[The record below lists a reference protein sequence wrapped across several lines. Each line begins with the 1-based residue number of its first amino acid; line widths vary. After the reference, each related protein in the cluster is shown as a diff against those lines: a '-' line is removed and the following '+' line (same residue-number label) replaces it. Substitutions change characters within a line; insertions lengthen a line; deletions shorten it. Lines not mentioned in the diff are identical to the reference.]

1 MGNIKGRDMK
11 ETIDFV
17 KKISAIRYED
27 LSDLAIEMAEKCLL
41 DYIGCTYA
49 GLSYESS
56 NIVREFALENYAPGN
71 CTIIGSGQKLVPG
84 GACYTNGTTGHAV
97 ELDDCTNEGG
107 GHPAVTIMPV
117 VLAMAEET
125 GASGKDVLT
134 AIVAGYE
141 TFIRIG
147 KASNYQS
154 MFVRGFHPTAL
165 LGMFGA
171 TMAAAHLLDLNIE
184 QAANAMGIV
193 GSYVSGNLECYT
205 DGSYTKR
212 LHGGTSSS
220 AGVTAALL
228 AKKGYTGP
236 KTILEGQRGFFHA
249 YCMDPRLEEL
259 FKTGPLEI
267 ERVSFKPH
275 ACCRFNQAGID
286 AVLEIFEQ
294 NSIDWKKIQSI
305 LIELS
310 ETPYNIVGQPQEI
323 KFNPKSAVDG
333 QFSAPYSVA
342 IACIENRAFLEEY
355 TDESVKRPDVLECLK
370 KITVK
375 HSTELDR
382 FFPESFPTRI
392 TITMEDGK
400 NFVREVRYPKGDP
413 ENPLSWEDLLQKFD
427 RCMVGSSMLQENKRK
442 LIEYIR
448 NLENAGDM
456 KDITALLC

>member
-1 MGNIKGRDMK
+1 MK
-11 ETIDFV
+11 ETIRFV
-17 KKISAIRYED
+17 EQISAMKYEG
-27 LSDLAIEMAEKCLL
+27 LSDLAVEMTKKCLI
-41 DYIGCTYA
+41 DYVGCTYA

-107 GHPAVTIMPV
+107 GHPAVTIMPA

-125 GASGKDVLT
+125 GAGGKDALT
-134 AIVAGYE
+134 AIAVGYE
-141 TFIRIG
+141 TFIKIG

-154 MFVRGFHPTAL
+154 LFVRGFHPTAL

-171 TMAAAHLLDLNIE
+171 TMAASHLLGLNIE

-212 LHGGTSSS
+212 LHGGTASS

-228 AKKGYTGP
+228 AQKGYTGP
-236 KTILEGQRGFFHA
+236 KTILEGPRGFFHA
-249 YCMDPRLEEL
+249 YCTDPRLEEL
-259 FKTGPLEI
+259 FKTGTPEI
-267 ERVSFKPH
+267 ENVSFKPH

-286 AVLEIFEQ
+286 AVLELFEE
-294 NSIDWKKIQSI
+294 NRIDWRRIKSI
-305 LIELS
+305 LIELAA
-310 ETPYNIVGQPQEI
+310 TPYNIVGQPPEI
-323 KFNPKSAVDG
+323 KFNPRSAVDG

-342 IACIENRAFLEEY
+342 IACIERKAFIEEY
-355 TDESVKRPDVLECLK
+355 TNESVKRPDVLDCMK

-375 HSTELDR
+375 HSPELDR
-382 FFPESFPTRI
+382 FFPESFPTKI
-392 TITMEDGK
+392 TITTEDEK
-400 NFVREVRYPKGDP
+400 TYAREVRYPKGDP
-413 ENPLSWEDLLQKFD
+413 ENPLSWDEILRKFN
-427 RCMVGSSMLQENKRK
+427 RCMTGSRIQPEDRNRLTGH
-442 LIEYIR
+442 IR
-448 NLENAGDM
+448 NLENTE
-456 KDITALLC
+456 DIKELTAMLC

>member
-1 MGNIKGRDMK
+1 MK
-11 ETIDFV
+11 ETITFV
-17 KKISAIRYED
+17 EKISAIQYED
-27 LSDLAIEMAEKCLL
+27 LSEPALEMAKKCLL

-56 NIVREFALENYAPGN
+56 RIVREFALENYAPGN
-71 CTIIGSGQKLVPG
+71 CTIIGSKERLVPG
-84 GACYTNGTTGHAV
+84 GACFTNGTTGHAA

-107 GHPAVTIMPV
+107 GHPAMAIMPV
-117 VLAMAEET
+117 VLAVAEET
-125 GASGKDVLT
+125 GASGKDALMAVT
-134 AIVAGYE
+134 AGYE
-141 TFIRIG
+141 TFIKIG

-171 TMAAAHLLDLNIE
+171 TMAAARLLKLDIE
-184 QAANAMGIV
+184 KATNAMGIV

-212 LHGGTSSS
+212 LHGGTASS
-220 AGVTAALL
+220 AGVTSALL

-236 KTILEGQRGFFHA
+236 KTILEGTRGFFHA
-249 YCMDPRLEEL
+249 YCLDYRLEEL
-259 FKTGPLEI
+259 FTTGAFEI

-286 AVLEIFEQ
+286 AVLEIVQ
-294 NSIDWKKIQSI
+294 KHDIHWKEIRSI

-310 ETPYNIVGQPQEI
+310 ETPYNIVGQPSEI
-323 KFNPKSAVDG
+323 KFNPQSAVDG

-342 IACIENRAFLEEY
+342 IACIEKKAFLEEY
-355 TDESVKRPDVLECLK
+355 TNESVKRPDVLECMD

-382 FFPESFPTRI
+382 FFPESFPTRVSI
-392 TITMEDGK
+392 TAREGK
-400 NFVREVRYPKGDP
+400 VYAEEVRYPKGDP
-413 ENPLSWEDLLQKFD
+413 ENPLSWDEMLQKFNRCVMTFDMQED
-427 RCMVGSSMLQENKRK
+427 RREK
-442 LIEYIR
+442 LIEDVT
-448 NLENAGDM
+448 NLENIEDM
-456 KDITALLC
+456 RDLTALLY

>member
-1 MGNIKGRDMK
+1 MK
-11 ETIDFV
+11 ETIRFV
-17 KKISAIRYED
+17 ENISAMEYGD

-56 NIVREFALENYAPGN
+56 NIVRGFALENYAPGN
-71 CTIIGSGQKLVPG
+71 CTIIGSKQKLVPA

-107 GHPAVTIMPV
+107 GHPAVTIMPA

-125 GASGKDVLT
+125 GATGKDALT
-134 AIVAGYE
+134 AISVGYE
-141 TFIRIG
+141 TFIKIG

-154 MFVRGFHPTAL
+154 LFARGFHPTAL

-171 TMAAAHLLDLNIE
+171 TMAASHLLGLNVE
-184 QAANAMGIV
+184 QGTNAMGIV

-212 LHGGTSSS
+212 LHGGTASS

-236 KTILEGQRGFFHA
+236 KTILEGPRGFFHA
-249 YCMDPRLEEL
+249 YCTDPRLEEL
-259 FKTGPLEI
+259 FKEGVPEI
-267 ERVSFKPH
+267 EKVSFKPH

-286 AVLEIFEQ
+286 AVLELFEE
-294 NSIDWKKIQSI
+294 NEIDWKTIRSI
-305 LIELS
+305 LIELA
-310 ETPYNIVGQPQEI
+310 ETPYNIVGQPSEI

-342 IACIENRAFLEEY
+342 IACIEKSAFLKEY
-355 TDESVKRPDVLECLK
+355 SDESVKRPDVLECMN
-370 KITVK
+370 KITIK
-375 HSTELDR
+375 HSPALDR
-382 FFPESFPTRI
+382 FFPESFPTKI
-392 TITMEDGK
+392 TITTEDEK
-400 NFVREVRYPKGDP
+400 TYTREVRYPKGDP
-413 ENPLSWEDLLQKFD
+413 ENPLSWNEILRKFD
-427 RCMVGSSMLQENKRK
+427 RCMVNADMQPEKQSN
-442 LIEYIR
+442 LIDHIR
-448 NLENAGDM
+448 NLEKAKDM
-456 KDITALLC
+456 KDIAALLC

>member
-1 MGNIKGRDMK
+1 MK
-11 ETIDFV
+11 ETIAFV
-17 KKISAIRYED
+17 EKISAITYED
-27 LSDLAIEMAEKCLL
+27 LSPLATEMAKKCLL

-49 GLSYESS
+49 GFSYESS
-56 NIVREFALENYAPGN
+56 RIVREFALENYAPGN
-71 CTIIGSGQKLVPG
+71 CTIIGSKEKLVPG
-84 GACYTNGTTGHAV
+84 GACYTNGTTGHAA

-107 GHPAVTIMPV
+107 GHPAMAIMPV
-117 VLAMAEET
+117 VLAMSEET
-125 GASGKDVLT
+125 GASGKDALT
-134 AIVAGYE
+134 AITAGYE

-171 TMAAAHLLDLNIE
+171 TMAAARLLRLDIE

-212 LHGGTSSS
+212 LHGGTTSS

-236 KTILEGQRGFFHA
+236 KTILEGTRGFFHA
-249 YCMDPRLEEL
+249 YCMDYRLEEL
-259 FKTGPLEI
+259 FKTGALEI

-286 AVLEIFEQ
+286 AVLEIVQ
-294 NSIDWKKIQSI
+294 KNDVHWKEIRSI
-305 LIELS
+305 LVELS

-323 KFNPKSAVDG
+323 KFNPQSAVDG

-342 IACIENRAFLEEY
+342 IACIEKKAFLEEY
-355 TDESVKRPDVLECLK
+355 TGESVKRPDVLECLNK
-370 KITVK
+370 VTVK

-382 FFPESFPTRI
+382 FFPESFPTRV
-392 TITMEDGK
+392 TITTEEGK
-400 NFVREVRYPKGDP
+400 EYTVKVRYPKGDP
-413 ENPLSWEDLLQKFD
+413 ENPLSWNEILQKFH
-427 RCMVGSSMLQENKRK
+427 RCTVNSDMQTEVNNK
-442 LIEYIR
+442 LIESVTH
-448 NLENAGDM
+448 LENM
-456 KDITALLC
+456 EDIRDLTALLC

>member
-27 LSDLAIEMAEKCLL
+27 LSDLAIEMSEKCLL

-56 NIVREFALENYAPGN
+56 NIVREFAIENYAHGN
-71 CTIIGSGQKLVPG
+71 CTIIGSKEKLVPG
-84 GACYTNGTTGHAV
+84 GACYTNGTTGHAA

-117 VLAMAEET
+117 VLALGEET
-125 GASGKDVLT
+125 NASGKDALT
-134 AIVAGYE
+134 AITAGYE

-171 TMAAAHLLDLNIE
+171 TMAAAHLLDLNLE
-184 QAANAMGIV
+184 QRANAMGIV

-236 KTILEGQRGFFHA
+236 KTILEGPRGFFQG
-249 YCMDPRLEEL
+249 YCMDPRMDEL
-259 FKTGPLEI
+259 FRDGPFGI
-267 ERVSFKPH
+267 ESASFKPH

-286 AVLEIFEQ
+286 AVLEIFDL
-294 NSIDWKKIQSI
+294 NKIDWKDIKTI
-305 LIELS
+305 LVELS
-310 ETPYNIVGQPQEI
+310 ATPYNIVGQPQEI

-342 IACIENRAFLEEY
+342 IACIEKRAFLEEY
-355 TDESVKRPDVLECLK
+355 TNESVKRPDVLECMS
-370 KITVK
+370 KITIR
-375 HSTELDR
+375 HATELDKY
-382 FFPESFPTRI
+382 FPESFPTRV
-392 TITMEDGK
+392 TVTMEDG
-400 NFVREVRYPKGDP
+400 RTYAEEVRYPKGDP
-413 ENPLSWEDLLQKFD
+413 ENPLSWEEILQKFD
-427 RCMVGSSMLQENKRK
+427 RCTAHFNMKSDNKSKMIESVRNLGNMEN
-442 LIEYIR
+442 IR
-448 NLENAGDM
+448 NL
-456 KDITALLC
+456 TALLD

>member
-1 MGNIKGRDMK
+1 MK
-11 ETIDFV
+11 ETIRFV
-17 KKISAIRYED
+17 EQISAMKYEG
-27 LSDLAIEMAEKCLL
+27 LSDLAIEMIKKCLI
-41 DYIGCTYA
+41 DYLGCTYA

-71 CTIIGSGQKLVPG
+71 CSIIGFKQKLVPG

-107 GHPAVTIMPV
+107 GHPAVTIMPA

-125 GASGKDVLT
+125 GASGKEVLT
-134 AIVAGYE
+134 AIAVGYE
-141 TFIRIG
+141 TFIKIG

-154 MFVRGFHPTAL
+154 LFVRGFHPTAL

-171 TMAAAHLLDLNIE
+171 TMAASHLLGLNID
-184 QAANAMGIV
+184 QATNAMGIV

-236 KTILEGQRGFFHA
+236 KTILEGPRGFFHA
-249 YCMDPRLEEL
+249 YCTDSRLEEL
-259 FKTGPLEI
+259 FKTGTPEI
-267 ERVSFKPH
+267 ENVSFKPH

-286 AVLEIFEQ
+286 AVLELFEE
-294 NSIDWKKIQSI
+294 NRIDWRMIKSI
-305 LIELS
+305 LIELAA
-310 ETPYNIVGQPQEI
+310 TPYNIVGQPSEI
-323 KFNPKSAVDG
+323 KFNPRSAVDG

-342 IACIENRAFLEEY
+342 IACIERKAFLEEY
-355 TDESVKRPDVLECLK
+355 TNESVKRPDVLDCMK

-375 HSTELDR
+375 HSPELDR
-382 FFPESFPTRI
+382 FFPESFPTKI
-392 TITMEDGK
+392 TITTEDEK
-400 NFVREVRYPKGDP
+400 TYAREVRYPKGDP
-413 ENPLSWEDLLQKFD
+413 ENPLSWDEILRKFN
-427 RCMVGSSMLQENKRK
+427 RCMVISGMQPENQNR
-442 LIEYIR
+442 LTGHIR
-448 NLENAGDM
+448 NLENT
-456 KDITALLC
+456 KDIKELTAMLC